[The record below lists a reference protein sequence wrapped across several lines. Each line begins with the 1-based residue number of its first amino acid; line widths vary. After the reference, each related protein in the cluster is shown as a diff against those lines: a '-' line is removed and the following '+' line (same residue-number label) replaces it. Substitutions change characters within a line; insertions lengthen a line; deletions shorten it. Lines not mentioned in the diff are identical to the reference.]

1 MNYST
6 FEISDMNGKRLKTG
20 LSLIANKLTS
30 KGIMDVYPIAFSH
43 SLNKSF
49 ASLITTSISQ

>member
-30 KGIMDVYPIAFSH
+30 KGIMDVYPIG
-43 SLNKSF
+43 
-49 ASLITTSISQ
+49 